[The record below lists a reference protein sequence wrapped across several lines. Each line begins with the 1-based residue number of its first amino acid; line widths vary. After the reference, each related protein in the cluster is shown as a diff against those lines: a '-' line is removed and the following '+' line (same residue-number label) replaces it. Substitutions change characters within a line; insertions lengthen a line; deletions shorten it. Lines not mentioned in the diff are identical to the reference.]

1 MSAAPFSA
9 FSPRHLNVATC
20 RHAANHAGPT
30 QHTDG
35 RSLRVRHDQ
44 DAQYSVVATER
55 LGSHRRCFCLALPKQ
70 HRNRA
75 TLTSRRGYARPR
87 RVNVKL
93 LPQGERKA
101 VNGPMRQLASRTR
114 NPRKAIALWRRP
126 WVLRR
131 VDRAPL
137 AGHGRGTPCLLHAHV
152 DRARILAF
160 CAVHNHPQR
169 GMAGDDL
176 PSEPCERV
184 LDRRDD
190 FANRLDAVRL
200 VWDDTRRWLDDGRHF
215 G

>member
-93 LPQGERKA
+93 LPQGESCQRSDAAAGQPDSKPSEGHSVVA
-101 VNGPMRQLASRTR
+101 TALGVAASRPSSSGG
-114 NPRKAIALWRRP
+114 PRARYSLPAACSCRPRADPRLLRRP
-126 WVLRR
+126 QS
-131 VDRAPL
+131 PS
-137 AGHGRGTPCLLHAHV
+137 AGNGRGRPAL
-152 DRARILAF
+152 RALRT
-160 CAVHNHPQR
+160 CAR
-169 GMAGDDL
+169 SA
-176 PSEPCERV
+176 
-184 LDRRDD
+184 
-190 FANRLDAVRL
+190 
-200 VWDDTRRWLDDGRHF
+200 
-215 G
+215 